1 MTAQTTLTQRW
12 GQVLSNTYGTP
23 PVAIVSGKG
32 ATVTDEDGKQYID
45 MLAGIAVNSL
55 GYAHQIGRAHV

>member
-1 MTAQTTLTQRW
+1 MTAQTKLTERW

-32 ATVTDEDGKQYID
+32 ATVTDEDGKDY
-45 MLAGIAVNSL
+45 LSL
-55 GYAHQIGRAHV
+55 IHI